1 MDKDLPGL
9 RGFARMAALSLLLVG
24 VGICDTSVAGADTS
38 LAPVVLSLSP
48 TFAIVGNS
56 VLVEISGANFDGA
69 TAVTFGSQPAATFEV
84 DTSTS
89 IAATTPPG
97 ITGTVDVTVTT
108 AAGTSATTS
117 MDKFVFEGPSSSPPV
132 VTSVAPS
139 SGLGKSGVLVDV
151 QGSNFI
157 GATAVHFGSMAVP
170 AGSFSVLSATELGVF
185 NIPAEAVGT
194 VADITVTTAAGT
206 SALSP
211 ADKFTYAPPPPPANG
226 YWEVASDGGIFSFG
240 SAPFLGSMGG
250 KHLNAPVV
258 GMASDD
264 SANGY
269 WEVASDGG
277 IFSFGSAPFY
287 GSMGGTH
294 LNSPIV
300 GMALDV
306 ESGGYWEV
314 AADGG
319 VFSFHAP
326 FLGSL
331 GGTHLPS
338 PIVGMAPSNNGSY
351 WLAAADGTVYSFGA
365 ATDLGSVAK
374 PPSRP
379 VISITSVPSAS
390 VQEYW
395 LVTADGTIFTFGG
408 APNEGSTAG
417 MRLNKP
423 LVGMTPGINAS
434 ESGVSQG
441 LGYWEAG
448 ADGGIFT
455 FGTPGY
461 YGSMGGDPLNAPVV
475 GIASTLQPT
484 LPGPD

>member
-1 MDKDLPGL
+1 V
-9 RGFARMAALSLLLVG
+9 A
-24 VGICDTSVAGADTS
+24 SV
-38 LAPVVLSLSP
+38 SP
-48 TFAIVGNS
+48 SFAIVGDS
-56 VLVEISGANFDGA
+56 TLVEISGANFDGA
-69 TAVTFGSQPAATFEV
+69 TAVTFGSEPAIKFEV

-89 IAATTPPG
+89 ISATSPAG
-97 ITGTVDVTVTT
+97 MTGTVDVTVTT
-108 AAGTSATTS
+108 PAGTSTTSS

-132 VTSVAPS
+132 VTSLSPS
-139 SGLGKSGVLVDV
+139 STIVHDEILVGIE
-151 QGSNFI
+151 GSNFI
-157 GATAVHFGSMAVP
+157 GATAVHFGSISIP
-170 AGSFSVLSATELGVF
+170 ASSFVVLSASDIGVV
-185 NIPAEAVGT
+185 NIPDEPAGT
-194 VADITVTTAAGT
+194 VVDVTVTTAAGT
-206 SALSP
+206 SALSL
-211 ADKFTYAPPPPPANG
+211 ADRFTYTAPIPPANG

-240 SAPFLGSMGG
+240 NVPFLGSMGDA
-250 KHLNAPVV
+250 HLNAPVV
-258 GMASDD
+258 GMASDG
-264 SANGY
+264 SGNGY

-277 IFSFGSAPFY
+277 IFSFGTAPFY

-331 GGTHLPS
+331 GGKHLSS

-351 WLAAADGTVYSFGA
+351 WLAAADGTVYNFGA
-365 ATDLGSVAK
+365 AADLGSVTK
-374 PPSRP
+374 PPSSP
-379 VISITSVPSAS
+379 VVSITTDPLADG
-390 VQEYW
+390 YW
-395 LVTADGTIFTFGG
+395 LVTGNGTVFTFGG
-408 APNEGSTAG
+408 APNDGSTVG
-417 MRLNKP
+417 IPLNKP
-423 LVGMTPGINAS
+423 IVGMTPALGLQVS
-434 ESGVSQG
+434 DSVSGS
-441 LGYWEAG
+441 LGYWEVG

-461 YGSMGGDPLNAPVV
+461 YGSMGGVRLNAPIV